1 MTALAKPCKTDF
13 DSNTLQAAFLAI
25 VPRIE
30 RHASMYFRDVKCPN
44 KRADRIAEAVA
55 LAWKW
60 YRRLAERGKD
70 PSTFPAVFAALVSR
84 AVRSGRRVC
93 GQERAKDVLSPVAQH
108 RHGFRVEHLPSSTRT
123 DHEALYAK
131 PRGQQIQDAFEQ
143 RLQDNT
149 VTPVPDQAAFRID
162 FPSWLR
168 TLTSRERRIV
178 RAMIGNEQT
187 KDLGRQFAVSP
198 GRISQLRRQFERGWS
213 RFSGENEQSTA
224 LAG

>member
-1 MTALAKPCKTDF
+1 MIGSAAHCRTPF
-13 DSNTLQAAFLAI
+13 DQKNLQAAFLAI

-44 KRADRIAEAVA
+44 KKADRVAEAVA

-70 PSTFPAVFAALVSR
+70 ASTFPAVFAALVSR
-84 AVRSGRRVC
+84 AVRSGRRIC
-93 GQERAKDVLSPVAQH
+93 GQERAKDVMSPVAQQ

-123 DHEALYAK
+123 DYEAMYAK

-162 FPSWLR
+162 FPRWLSS
-168 TLTSRERRIV
+168 LTARERRIV
-178 RAMIGNEQT
+178 RAMIGNEHT
-187 KDLGRQFAVSP
+187 KDLSRQFAVSP
-198 GRISQLRRQFERGWS
+198 GRISQLRRQFEQGWS
-213 RFSGENEQSTA
+213 RFSGESEQATA